1 MSNLI
6 SQFARRIEKYFSQLL
21 TRPKSGPAGTNH
33 IDDPASWAGNEIYK
47 GELILNT
54 EDGAIYTSDGT
65 EIIQLNTEDSIISGL
80 KVRVPTGIGLGSGTP
95 FWLTIESGILRTAGK
110 NYYHTTTEGTG
121 GPPSV
126 GDLQILENNTVNTRI
141 DLIYATRLSSSCWR
155 GICR

>member
-21 TRPKSGPAGTNH
+21 TRPKAGPAGTNH

-65 EIIQLNTEDSIISGL
+65 EIIQLNTEDKIIAKGNFSLPLNVSKYVFNYSINNSLTFSMSKRYVSGSISE
-80 KVRVPTGIGLGSGTP
+80 K
-95 FWLTIESGILRTAGK
+95 
-110 NYYHTTTEGTG
+110 TTS
-121 GPPSV
+121 PP
-126 GDLQILENNTVNTRI
+126 Q
-141 DLIYATRLSSSCWR
+141 
-155 GICR
+155 